1 MSIESKESFKNI
13 PSIEAKINAI
23 VTEIENE
30 YKIWKKTLEKLIAF
44 KLEKWKESISKE
56 TWEYKNA
63 LISEIKKEANS
74 WEIFSQ
80 NNEILSEEQYQ
91 VLAEKLIEISKLR
104 EQTQSWI
111 EELRAELIKDTFSDN
126 FFTSQTLI
134 TKWLYSQETLQ
145 KIDNPKWFS
154 DNMIWFW
161 VWTIETFA
169 VIWKFSLETLK
180 WIIKSP
186 FDLIQ
191 LVKWDAKL
199 ETNIKI

>member
-161 VWTIETFA
+161 VWTIETFT

>member
-126 FFTSQTLI
+126 FFTSKTLI
-134 TKWLYSQETLQ
+134 TKWLYSQGTLQ